1 MAEASNSIYT
11 SGDLMFIFEQI
22 PQRQCYFYY
31 SKYML
36 VRLPDIESPIF
47 TYSAT
52 ILDYLHSFYVIHI
65 LPIQ

>member
-1 MAEASNSIYT
+1 
-11 SGDLMFIFEQI
+11 
-22 PQRQCYFYY
+22 
-31 SKYML
+31 ML